1 MEIIMPKPR
10 KTLVSIDAT
19 PFYHCV
25 SRCVRRAF
33 LCGTDHT
40 TGASYEHRR
49 EWIQDRIFK
58 LVDAFSID
66 VAAYAVMSN
75 HVHTVLHIN
84 TEQASSWTD
93 HDVVERWLTIFSGP
107 LLAHRFLKNELSE
120 SQLLMFQSTIDK
132 YRERLQDISWFMRC
146 LNEDIARKANAEDQ
160 CTGRF
165 WEGRFKSQALLDDK
179 ALLSCMAYVDLNPIR
194 AKMASSPETSDFT
207 SIQERIHCIQSES
220 EQAQPARLLPF
231 IGNERLEQPEGLAFK
246 LSDYLELIDWTGRI
260 IREDKRGAISESL
273 PSILDRLEINTKQW
287 QKLSQQFEANF
298 NSFAGNSGILKSTC
312 TDLGYQRSPG
322 MHNCRQLLN

>member
-1 MEIIMPKPR
+1 MPKPR
-10 KTLVSIDAT
+10 KMLVSVDAT
-19 PFYHCV
+19 PYYHCV

-40 TGASYEHRR
+40 TGESYEHRR

-58 LVDAFSID
+58 LVSAFAID

-93 HDVVERWLTIFSGP
+93 HEVVERWLTLFSGP

-120 SQLLMFQSTIDK
+120 PQLLMFQPTIDK

-194 AKMASSPETSDFT
+194 AKVAPSPETSDFT
-207 SIQERIHCIQSES
+207 SIQERIHCIQNES
-220 EQAQPARLLPF
+220 DQAQPARLMPF
-231 IGNERLEQPEGLAFK
+231 IGDERRNQAEGLAFK
-246 LSDYLELIDWTGRI
+246 LSDYLELLDWTGRV
-260 IREDKRGAISESL
+260 IREDKRGAISENW
-273 PSILDRLEINTKQW
+273 PSILDRLKITTKQW

-298 NSFAGNSGILKSTC
+298 NNFAGNPETLKATC
-312 TDLGYQRSPG
+312 TYLGYQRSPG
-322 MHNCRQLLN
+322 MSNCRQLLN